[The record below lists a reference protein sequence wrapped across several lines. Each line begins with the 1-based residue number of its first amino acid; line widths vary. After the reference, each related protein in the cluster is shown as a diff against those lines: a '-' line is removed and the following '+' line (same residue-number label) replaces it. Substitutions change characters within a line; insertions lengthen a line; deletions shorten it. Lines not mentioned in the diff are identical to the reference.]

1 LHVASIDV
9 KIIVHFIGG
18 TSVQLQFESLQGTA
32 EKNLRN
38 TYLLSG
44 DEIWQEQQA
53 IDILRQTAKKQGF
66 EHTQRYDIDH
76 DDTWRL
82 FAQNTTN
89 QSLFSEKSLHI
100 LRFTKNRL
108 TKAGEKVL
116 AQYWQNANPDHMMM
130 VICGKMKPAEKKR
143 AWVQQFE
150 KHGDVL
156 YTWPLFPNQLPNWL
170 EQRLRHYQ
178 LSAGKAARQF
188 ILQHT
193 QNNLL
198 ATEQILLACSLTHAG
213 GTLDEATLKQ
223 ALHPHNHFTC
233 YDLLDPLAAGNTQKL
248 MTVIQTLQ
256 HDASHIPL
264 LTFLLTQELQ
274 ELISSS
280 KPTYMNKAKTQ
291 RFTQWKQQL
300 QRQDIPAIIKQLR
313 TCEKACK
320 GYGVMEP
327 WQPFTRLCIAIATRE
342 RAYWLS

>member
-1 LHVASIDV
+1 LHVEAIDA
-9 KIIVHFIGG
+9 KIMRNF
-18 TSVQLQFESLQGTA
+18 TADTRMQLSFESLQATA
-32 EKNLRN
+32 EKNLRH

-44 DEIWQEQQA
+44 EEIWQEQQA
-53 IDILRQTAKKQGF
+53 IDILRQIARKQGF

-82 FAQNTTN
+82 FAQQTTN
-89 QSLFSEKSLHI
+89 QSLFSEKTLHI

-108 TKAGEKVL
+108 SKAGEKVL
-116 AQYWQNANPDHMMM
+116 AQYWQCASPDHVII

-150 KHGDVL
+150 KQGDVL

-170 EQRLRHYQ
+170 EQRLQYYR
-178 LSAGKAARQF
+178 LSANQAAKQF

-198 ATEQILLACSLTHAG
+198 AAEQILLACSLSHAG
-213 GTLDEATLKQ
+213 GMLDEETLKQ
-223 ALHPHNHFTC
+223 ALHPHNQFTC

-248 MTVIQTLQ
+248 MTVIHTLQ

-264 LTFLLTQELQ
+264 LAFLLTQELQ
-274 ELISSS
+274 ELISSG

-291 RFTQWKQQL
+291 RFTQWKQRL
-300 QRQDIPAIIKQLR
+300 RRQDIPAIIKQLR

-320 GYGVMEP
+320 GYGVLEP
-327 WQPFTRLCIAIATRE
+327 WQPFTRLCIAIATGE
-342 RAYWLS
+342 RAYWLN